1 MLRQLGSQN
10 VLVPSFFLALPRDQG
25 CFQSEQLV
33 QVVLFCQADVS
44 DQFAPLMACDSDA
57 ALCGEEVAARHWAP
71 EPPVTFSL
79 VVNQKLPA

>member
-1 MLRQLGSQN
+1 MLPIGARLCTG
-10 VLVPSFFLALPRDQG
+10 LY
-25 CFQSEQLV
+25 
-33 QVVLFCQADVS
+33 LFCQAECVS
-44 DQFAPLMACDSDA
+44 VIAPLMACDSDA